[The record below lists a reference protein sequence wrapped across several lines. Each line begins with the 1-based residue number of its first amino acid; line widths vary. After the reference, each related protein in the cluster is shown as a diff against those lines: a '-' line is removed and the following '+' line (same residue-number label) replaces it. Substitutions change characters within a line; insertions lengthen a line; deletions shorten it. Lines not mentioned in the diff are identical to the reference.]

1 MVVSSFTSAKTARG
15 LVLFDLDNTLLDR
28 DAAFAKWALIFIN
41 HHDLDCDAW
50 TVIASADEE
59 GLRPRDQ
66 FFNLLRTSLSIK
78 ASTGDLLDAY
88 TRTATNTHG
97 AIRSTTRRLTLFVD
111 FESMNGK
118 PAWSPM
124 DHLLSC

>member
-1 MVVSSFTSAKTARG
+1 VVVSSFTSAKTARG

-28 DAAFAKWALIFIN
+28 DAAFAKWALLFIN
-41 HHDLDCDAW
+41 HHDLDHDAW
-50 TVIASADEE
+50 TVIESSDEE

-78 ASTGDLLDAY
+78 VSTGELLDAY
-88 TRTATNTHG
+88 RDEYP
-97 AIRSTTRRLTLFVD
+97 RCYRWLTLFVY
-111 FESMNGK
+111 FESTNGK
-118 PAWSPM
+118 SAWSPM